1 MPMNIFR
8 ALVSGIDG
16 VRMVSYGGIIKAARQ
31 MLDYKKDDLEE
42 EDTEIDVS
50 ACSCGSKNV
59 REALLKWSFS
69 EQQYQIIAQNRQKTT
84 FETPF
89 LDEL

>member
-1 MPMNIFR
+1 
-8 ALVSGIDG
+8 
-16 VRMVSYGGIIKAARQ
+16 

-42 EDTEIDVS
+42 DNPEIDVS
-50 ACSCGSKNV
+50 ACSCGSRNV

-69 EQQYQIIAQNRQKTT
+69 DQQYQIIAQNRQKTAL
-84 FETPF
+84 ETPF